1 MLSSMSL
8 WDSVAGL
15 TVKVDGY
22 RLQRRES
29 ATPGGWTRV
38 TTTVA
43 VEGDGVTGEG
53 EDVTYKAEDHD
64 HVPDELMLAGTW
76 SLEDLSRHLDE
87 QELWAGDPDDHT
99 GQDHRR
105 WGFESAILDLA
116 LRQNEVGLGEA
127 LGRQELPV
135 RFVVSTRAA
144 PERWLEVAPGL
155 EFKLDAEKDWDRPLL
170 GRLRE
175 LDRVRVVDLKAYY
188 RGTVVDLAPDPELY
202 RAVVEELPDVVIE
215 DPWLEDGLREAL
227 AGAEDRLSF
236 DAPVHSLSDL
246 DDLPLE
252 PHWLNIKPSRFG
264 TVRELLETIEAC
276 EERGIKLYGGGQYEL
291 GPGRLQI
298 QRLASVFYPEGPNDV
313 APSVYN
319 EGEPREGL
327 PQSPL
332 PAPEGIGF

>member
-1 MLSSMSL
+1 MSL

-22 RLQRRES
+22 ALERRES
-29 ATPGGWTRV
+29 QTPSGWTRV
-38 TTTVA
+38 TTTV
-43 VEGDGVTGEG
+43 VLQGDGETGQG
-53 EDVTYKAEDHD
+53 EDVTYGADDHD
-64 HVPDELMLAGTW
+64 HMPSDLMLAGTW
-76 SLEDLSRHLDE
+76 SLDDISRHLDE
-87 QELWAGDPDDHT
+87 LELWGGDSENHT

-105 WGFESAILDLA
+105 WAFESALLDLA
-116 LRQNEVGLGEA
+116 LRQNELGLGEA

-135 RFVVSTRAA
+135 RFVVSTRAE
-144 PERWLEVAPGL
+144 PDRWLAVQPQL
-155 EFKLDAEKDWDRPLL
+155 EFKLDAETDWDRASMQ
-170 GRLRE
+170 RLRE

-188 RGTVVDLAPDPELY
+188 RGTTVDLAPDPDLY
-202 RAVVEELPDVVIE
+202 RAIVEELPDVIVE
-215 DPWLEDGLREAL
+215 DAWLEDGLREAL

-236 DAPVHSLSDL
+236 DAPVHSLADL
-246 DDLPLE
+246 DGLPLE

-264 TVRELLETIEAC
+264 TVRGLFETIEAC

-291 GPGRLQI
+291 GPGRPQI

-313 APSVYN
+313 APSAYN

-332 PAPEGIGF
+332 PVREDAGF